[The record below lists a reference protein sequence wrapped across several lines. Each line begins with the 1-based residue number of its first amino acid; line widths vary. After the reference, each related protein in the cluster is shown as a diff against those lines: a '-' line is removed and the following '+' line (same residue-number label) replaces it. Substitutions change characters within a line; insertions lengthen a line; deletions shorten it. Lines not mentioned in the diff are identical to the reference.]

1 MCKCLRVIL
10 NSFCLIGMHSNW
22 ILVNSTKGRLIVL
35 CLEHVQ
41 NSDSGS
47 MTLCSKAGSSSQRAS
62 PFHEI
67 VGYATE
73 QLSSS
78 SLCSSPDDTS
88 CDGIKLEE
96 TEAWQFRLAYVT
108 KWPGMVL
115 AICPYLD
122 RYFLA
127 SSGNA
132 VSSKLL
138 SFLFF
143 LLSFPYILFYMHVL
157 SFVVGR

>member
-1 MCKCLRVIL
+1 
-10 NSFCLIGMHSNW
+10 
-22 ILVNSTKGRLIVL
+22 
-35 CLEHVQ
+35 
-41 NSDSGS
+41 
-47 MTLCSKAGSSSQRAS
+47 MTQCSKACSSSQRAS

-78 SLCSSPDDTS
+78 SLCSSPDDNAS

-96 TEAWQFRLAYVT
+96 TESWQLRLAYSIT
-108 KWPGMVL
+108 WPGMVL

-127 SSGNA
+127 SAGNA
-132 VSSKLL
+132 VS
-138 SFLFF
+138 
-143 LLSFPYILFYMHVL
+143 
-157 SFVVGR
+157 